1 MQNSLGI
8 DIKDN
13 SVAIV
18 FLKTSLKG
26 IKLGAHE
33 IYAFEKDKPLNEK
46 MGIVRD
52 LAAEFMRENRVS
64 PTNIFVGIPA
74 GLTIFRDIEFPLAVK
89 ENLRSVLRYEMEK
102 YVPIPADDVLFDFQI
117 LSEDKGKNR
126 LKVLL
131 FVAKKS
137 AVSSYLELP
146 NIMTGGI
153 SGIEP
158 VSAAIANFV
167 SYKQGLP
174 GSDKKLIDF
183 LKGENIDLSPV
194 ELSEAGIPSPDLV
207 PAFGLAL
214 KGLWKKVPLQINL
227 VPFELRKKPGKAGY
241 YIMIAAAVA
250 ALLAGVA
257 WGGSHVIKQRL
268 RLKELNTEISRL
280 GSDVKNISRIKDSF
294 KELEDRTGYLN
305 SLRQDNISALDVL
318 RELTQLIPETAWI
331 QDLDFSEKRIQI
343 NGYAESASE
352 LIPLLEGSP
361 LFKEAG
367 FLSPITKKDGKERF
381 RIEFKREGNEVR
393 ND

>member
-64 PTNIFVGIPA
+64 STNIFVGIPA

-158 VSAAIANFV
+158 VSTAIANFI

-214 KGLWKKVPLQINL
+214 KGLWKKAPLHINL

-241 YIMIAAAVA
+241 YIMIAATVA

-381 RIEFKREGNEVR
+381 RIEFKRSEK
-393 ND
+393 